1 MTLMTHD
8 THDTRVCQMLSRP
21 GRICALPSAQISALT
36 LAEFRYND
44 YLCIKLQKNDTMM
57 KEKILALLGFDPAKH
72 SVRVEMM
79 AGLTTFLTMS
89 YILAVNPLILS
100 DAGMDKGAVFSAT
113 ILAAAIAT
121 CVMAFYAKLPFA
133 LASGM
138 GINAFFAYT
147 LVIVMGY
154 TWQQALAAVLVEGL
168 VFIVLTVFK
177 VREAI
182 VNAIP
187 LNLRYS
193 ISVGIGLFIAFIGLK
208 NGGLVVSSDATMTA
222 LGAWSPATLVAAGGI
237 LLGAILLSLH
247 VKGALFYTIIIMTL
261 VGIPFGVTQI
271 PEGFTLLSMPKS
283 IEPVALHI
291 DFSRFLC
298 FDIGYY
304 IAVATLLFM
313 DLFDTIGTL
322 IGAAAGADM
331 VDKKTGKIPA
341 LNKALM
347 ADAVGTTVG
356 ALCGTSTVT
365 TYVESTT
372 GILEGGRTGLTSL
385 TTALLFLVAL
395 FFSPVF
401 LMIPAAAT
409 TSALFLVGVMMMRSI
424 VHIDFIDFAEAM
436 PCFVTMLM
444 MPFTASISEGIVLG
458 MLSYVIVS
466 VCTGHYKRLTTTIW
480 ILTVF
485 FLLKYIAPML

>member
-1 MTLMTHD
+1 M
-8 THDTRVCQMLSRP
+8 
-21 GRICALPSAQISALT
+21 
-36 LAEFRYND
+36 N
-44 YLCIKLQKNDTMM
+44 
-57 KEKILALLGFDPAKH
+57 KILSLLGFDPAKH
-72 SVRVEMM
+72 SVRVELM

-89 YILAVNPLILS
+89 YILAVNPLILG

-113 ILAAAIAT
+113 VIAAAIAT
-121 CVMAFYAKLPFA
+121 LVMAFYAKMPFV
-133 LASGM
+133 LAPGM

-154 TWQQALAAVLVEGL
+154 SWQQALAAVLIEG
-168 VFIVLTVFK
+168 VAFIFLTLFK

-208 NGGLVVSSDATMTA
+208 NGGLVVSSEATMTA
-222 LGAWSPATLVAAGGI
+222 LGAWTPTTLIAAGGI
-237 LLGAILLSLH
+237 LLGAILLALK
-247 VKGALFYTIIIMTL
+247 VKGALFYTIMIMT
-261 VGIPFGVTQI
+261 VIGIPFGVTQI
-271 PEGFTLLSMPKS
+271 PEGFTLLSMPHS
-283 IEPVALHI
+283 LEPIAFHI
-291 DFSRFLC
+291 DFSRFLNL
-298 FDIGYY
+298 DVEYY
-304 IAVATLLFM
+304 IVVFTLLFM

-322 IGAAAGADM
+322 IGAATGAGMAD
-331 VDKKTGKIPA
+331 KQTGRIHN

-347 ADAVGTTVG
+347 ADAIGTTVG

-372 GILEGGRTGLTSL
+372 GILEGGRTGLTSF
-385 TTALLFLVAL
+385 TAAALFLAAL

-409 TSALFLVGVMMMRSI
+409 TSALFLVGVMMLRSI
-424 VHIDFIDFAEAM
+424 VHIDFVDFTESM

-458 MLSYVIVS
+458 MLSFVAAK
-466 VCTGHYKRLTTTIW
+466 VCTGRYKELSAVMY
-480 ILTVF
+480 ILSAF
-485 FLLKYIAPML
+485 FVLKYVAPLL